1 MAQTSSLHNFR
12 FIKTHITM
20 RQSNPMGKKTAI
32 INLLFGKRPA
42 LALVVLHTLYLL
54 LSIGQFPLAD
64 SNYNYLEHSRA
75 YQYVPD
81 MAIAGRE
88 VEFSHI
94 PLLFL
99 LDFPVVVILFI
110 LNYYL
115 LPYLSQATIYYYSWF
130 CALIFFG
137 LFIYSMVVSRKRV
150 RLLPQTT

>member
-1 MAQTSSLHNFR
+1 
-12 FIKTHITM
+12 M
-20 RQSNPMGKKTAI
+20 RQSNTMGKKTAI

-75 YQYVPD
+75 HQYVPD

-94 PLLFL
+94 PILFL

-130 CALIFFG
+130 CALIFLGFSSILWWFLGNG
-137 LFIYSMVVSRKRV
+137 LDFCLKP
-150 RLLPQTT
+150 LKD